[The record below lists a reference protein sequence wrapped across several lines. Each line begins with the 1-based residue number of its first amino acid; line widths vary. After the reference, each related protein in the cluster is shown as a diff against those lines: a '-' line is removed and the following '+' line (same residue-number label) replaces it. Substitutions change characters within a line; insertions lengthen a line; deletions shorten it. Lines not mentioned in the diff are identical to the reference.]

1 MNNGTNRH
9 RQSDDQQLLNWL
21 LQEPN
26 WTEQSPE
33 MEKLRRKDSM
43 NHPTWVNDQLEE
55 ELDPLDSEDLDLTSL
70 TDQPFA
76 LGEKPVVN
84 NRFETLLKDRL
95 KAEIQRNPPLF
106 PWETEL
112 TEYCN
117 YADELIPEEVP
128 PANVWMAQKQ
138 NLRWS
143 IPIPES
149 VFAQLLDPCQAV
161 LQSSLR
167 EGAKLVKAVEPLFP
181 DQTEPLNQLA
191 SLVVR
196 GAVRDGTFLQPQYET
211 AAPEQKMALAL
222 LAAQE
227 IIRALT
233 IHCQLDHKP
242 VKQQWLTLF
251 GFFTLEIEYSQR
263 QYGTSL
269 KVLAKLPQGG
279 RLLLMGQDI
288 ETSAQRS
295 DDGYLKLEWVNPT
308 PHQLYRLNV
317 LLHDH
322 HQNPLSF
329 VICPEIESSD
339 TGL

>member
-1 MNNGTNRH
+1 MNNGTNRD

-26 WTEQSPE
+26 STECSPDQ
-33 MEKLRRKDSM
+33 EKLRRKDSM
-43 NHPTWVNDQLEE
+43 NHPTRVNDQLGD

-70 TDQPFA
+70 IDQPFA
-76 LGEKPVVN
+76 LGEEPVVN

-112 TEYCN
+112 KEYCN
-117 YADELIPEEVP
+117 YADEFVPEEVP
-128 PANVWMAQKQ
+128 SPNVWMAQKR

-143 IPIPES
+143 IPIPEA

-181 DQTEPLNQLA
+181 GQTEPLNQLA

-196 GAVRDGTFLQPQYET
+196 GAVRDGTFLQPEYET

-233 IHCQLDHKP
+233 IHCELDREP
-242 VKQQWLTLF
+242 VQQQWLTLF
-251 GFFTLEIEYSQR
+251 GLFTLEIEYSQR
-263 QYGTSL
+263 KYGTSL
-269 KVLAKLPQGG
+269 KVLAQLPQGG
-279 RLLLMGQDI
+279 RLLLMGKDI

-295 DDGYLKLEWVNPT
+295 DQGYLKLEWVDPAPN
-308 PHQLYRLNV
+308 QLYRLNV

-329 VICPEIESSD
+329 VICPGVESQ
-339 TGL
+339 TAL

>member
-1 MNNGTNRH
+1 MNNGTNRD

-26 WTEQSPE
+26 LTNCSPDQ
-33 MEKLRRKDSM
+33 EKLRRKDSM
-43 NHPTWVNDQLEE
+43 NHPTWVNDSQEY
-55 ELDPLDSEDLDLTSL
+55 ELDPLDSEDLDLTTL
-70 TDQPFA
+70 RDQPFA

-112 TEYCN
+112 KEYCS
-117 YADELIPEEVP
+117 YADEFIPSEVP
-128 PANVWMAQKQ
+128 SVNVWMAQKQ

-167 EGAKLVKAVEPLFP
+167 EGEKLVKAVEALFP
-181 DQTEPLNQLA
+181 GQSEPLNQLA

-196 GAVRDGTFLQPQYET
+196 GAVRNGTFLQPQYET

-233 IHCQLDHKP
+233 IHSRLNHEP
-242 VKQQWLTLF
+242 VQQQWLTLF
-251 GFFTLEIEYSQR
+251 GLFTLEIEYSQR
-263 QYGTSL
+263 QYGSSL
-269 KVLAKLPQGG
+269 KILAQLPQGG
-279 RLLLMGQDI
+279 RLLLMGEDA

-295 DDGYLKLEWVNPT
+295 DSGYLKLEWIDPT
-308 PHQLYRLNV
+308 PNQLYRLNV

-329 VICPEIESSD
+329 AICPEIASSNS
-339 TGL
+339 TL